1 MTERVRAI
9 LDRVH
14 EVSDYCYVTFDDINS
29 TNALGD
35 NALHCVCVWG
45 DIESARVLI
54 EGGIDINKK
63 GEFGFTPLAIAEQFG
78 HGEIAGLLR
87 SLGAIHAGSLNTPM
101 DPQQRADHLK
111 GIKSSII
118 ELEKRIVGDDRN

>member
-9 LDRVH
+9 LDRVQ
-14 EVSDYCYVTFDDINS
+14 EVSDFCYVRFDDINS

-45 DIESARVLI
+45 DIEAARALI

-63 GEFGFTPLAIAEQFG
+63 GEFGFTPLAIAEQFE
-78 HGEIAGLLR
+78 HAEIAGLLR
-87 SLGAIHAGSLNTPM
+87 SLGAIHAGSLDTPS
-101 DPQQRADHLK
+101 DSQHRADHLK
-111 GIKSSII
+111 GINSSID
-118 ELEKRIVGDDRN
+118 ELQKRINGNDEN